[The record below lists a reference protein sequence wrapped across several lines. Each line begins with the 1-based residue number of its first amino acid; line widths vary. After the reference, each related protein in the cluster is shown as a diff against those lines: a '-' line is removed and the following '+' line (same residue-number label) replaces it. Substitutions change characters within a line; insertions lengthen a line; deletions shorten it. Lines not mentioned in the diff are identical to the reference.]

1 MRQNTLEVNN
11 PKKTT
16 SATFLKGVLIYFLR
30 FIARFELMKM
40 KSDPSKPQ
48 TAPITSAAGR
58 SSKEFSSS
66 YSLPNFSVA
75 WSESEK
81 GASC

>member
-1 MRQNTLEVNN
+1 
-11 PKKTT
+11 
-16 SATFLKGVLIYFLR
+16 
-30 FIARFELMKM
+30 MKM